1 MAKKQTWQQVYDDMQ
16 AEEKKQKW
24 YQGWFQKGAFAD
36 GYQFGDVVKTYFGTR
51 ADVQQNILSAVVDA
65 TENLIDT
72 SAYIVG
78 SFGNKNFQKKTDDFI
93 ARDLLKKDKTAKWVY
108 DYIPMDLFGANVW
121 SRAIVGDDFEASS
134 VLGEKGDGLVQ
145 SMAHQ
150 VGSRALNVVGVP
162 WQLTTGVNSFGSELE
177 EAFSKGAGHWE
188 AGVSGAITA
197 AAEIGSES
205 LFGGSMIGEKG
216 LVNLDFL
223 TSGIKNKAIKAL
235 ADLGLDMAQEGA
247 EEIVSNIAS
256 SLGQVIYEA
265 DNPQEAWDVLQDKNS
280 FDNLMTAFIS
290 GAAMSGIGNA
300 GKTINSVKTKT
311 DYRTGLTAEEQ
322 SVFDSVYESK
332 VKEYEAANGKKP
344 IGKAK
349 KQLFTD
355 TLNELNTGAVS
366 IDAIGSVLD
375 PETQKRYSEV
385 SDELSALQQ
394 EYDQLYNM
402 DDGEKTDAQRDRQA
416 DLKAEIEDLKAEQQE
431 LDSRLESLAQ
441 GTRMEES
448 YRERA
453 RRGQK
458 LQADP
463 EQYTNSSASQTVR
476 NIVDSG
482 VMNNT
487 NRSHEFVGLLAKISE
502 DTGLVFSTTDAQR
515 LKNTGFAV
523 DGAVVNG
530 YYTENGVAININSPQ
545 ALETVVG
552 HEVAHALEGSDFYE
566 PLKNAVISFAKNK
579 GEYKSLMDSLARLY
593 TGKPGYET
601 DFQAKMEKELV
612 ADLVGKYLFTDADFV
627 RSLSVQNRNL
637 FQRLFDEIKYL
648 LRITKPGTKEAKQ
661 LEKIKKLFE
670 EAYRDAKNTAPADG
684 VKYSLLVKQTNGDE
698 TVVNAN
704 NITRDQVLKYMNM
717 ARRGQL
723 ESYTYFPVRAHTPSA
738 IIATLRK
745 AGITILDKPLAMQ
758 ARKARQS
765 QLDEVPYKKN
775 GITIR
780 HHAMNA
786 SEILEVIDKLDDPQ
800 TIIHQ
805 QDRTKVLAVDGAKR
819 VVDAPDNFA
828 LFVTLDNGKEC
839 VAIIE
844 FDSEIDNKYI
854 IKDGNGDEYHT
865 TVTVFEPDVIRNN
878 EPFDYIE
885 YLLLRG
891 SNQEL
896 EIIKESS
903 KTETAYSETHATVSE
918 KELPKKIV
926 PQKNSDVKSQ
936 LSLSEDTVAEQADGK
951 NTVGEF
957 DVSKPVEETADLLA
971 LHNITSVQL
980 SEALSRNGL
989 IMPSIAVTNKRFSDF
1004 GEISL
1009 IFDKDTIDPDVD
1021 QQNKLYGS
1029 DAWTPQQKALKKNAK
1044 FDMVSTNQIVNTIKS
1059 NLGSV
1064 AKQLFN
1070 VSAEQFIDAITDA
1083 NGSVIDAYAHNIGFQ
1098 AAYAIENGIIQSV
1111 PTNKNGT
1118 VNKTLLIEKLDS
1130 VLDTDDGWRKYRR
1143 WMNNLSDQVI
1153 QSYDAATN
1161 EDILNNMKEQ
1171 PSTAKKFKLSES
1183 GELIVP
1189 AIRYGSIDQVRQNK
1203 SRLSENAAD
1212 ATKAVA
1218 SDLLSWANKV
1228 SANAHTSTKAVVS
1241 AINAAFESRYD
1252 TTGIVDSFGKQ
1263 GINLTAEEAA
1273 QLQSLYRNA
1282 VELPAPYFE
1291 AKPGGVVGFDQVKVA
1306 VVPNSIDP
1314 SLEKALADKGVKVV
1328 AYDPSIDGD
1337 RKQAVNQF
1345 DEYKFSLSNDDNS
1358 AKQTNSKNTYSQ
1370 DVAVE
1375 QTKTET
1381 PEDVQQQI
1389 TDLQGRLQQAVQDGD
1404 MDEAALIG
1412 KELYDLQHPDET
1424 LGTNENTDPGAQ
1436 EDVPDPVK
1444 AILGEETD
1452 FLSKRAEELYQEIG
1466 TLKKGSGKRASAT
1479 LSYLLDHVGKDWT
1492 PLKTALLNIKDNP
1505 AETVNPKSAA
1515 ESMAREILSREYQE
1529 SAEELQQMQ
1538 VAAKKPA
1545 EIRTAKDRFM
1555 AQIYNMEVEL
1565 ATTKANKQQ
1574 SLDDYNAEI
1583 AELEEL
1589 YDSKAKKT
1597 TKVANDIKARIA
1609 RTIRRRDNQ
1618 DASYDRAIARLQ
1630 ESLARKMTDEAKTA
1644 NQRQFKQEQY
1654 YDWAEKLVGDTST
1667 WKDKKTGLQYMIN
1680 TLRRNL
1686 RDIVKDEKGN
1696 PDYAKAD
1703 AIYEEL
1709 QGKYNL
1715 HEAELN
1721 RELTRL
1727 REKYKN
1733 LKITKA
1739 EDAYIQ
1745 MLGEFRH
1752 NPQTTLSLETVENY
1766 YNEHKSKIDAKKVDR
1781 IIEMARQD
1789 YDDLIQRVNVVL
1801 REQGMKEIPYR
1812 KGYFPH
1818 FTLDKQGP
1826 LAKLLNWKT
1835 KNDDIPTDIA
1845 GLTEQFEPVR
1855 SYQSFNKQRTSDI
1868 TDYSFTKGF
1877 DQYSFG
1883 ALDWIYHIEDIQK
1896 RRALENYIRYV
1907 HSDDGVKAKIEAIKI
1922 NEEYDADEAQKQI
1935 DAVYEEAKNPLNN
1948 FIIDLRR
1955 GTQKLAA
1962 KKSSIDREVEYAT
1975 YRKIYSTMTNIS
1987 NRVSA
1992 NMVAG
1997 SISAALTNFIPIT
2010 LSWGAVSPMRSMQ
2023 AMAQTLR
2030 NAIRDDGMID
2040 KSAFLTNRL
2049 RKAENLHKTGW
2060 DKASD
2065 KISWLMNA
2073 IDSFTSQTVWRSKYD
2088 ANIAKGMS
2096 ESEAIHDADLF
2107 AEGVLAGRSRG
2118 NMPTIF
2124 DSNNLFIKMITAFQL
2139 EGANQYGYLFKDM
2152 PQDAQNQNKA
2162 KLTMK
2167 YVEVFIG
2174 AYVYNSLFKAMTGRT
2189 AAFDPFRIIEELLRD
2204 VFDAADEEDGKDK
2217 KWSQVAGNFAEN
2229 VLQEV
2234 PFVGGLLGGG
2244 RVPIS
2249 SALPYD
2255 GLFDAFKGTI
2265 QDAENWN
2272 EGGWKNLTKEWLN
2285 PVAYALAPMAGGQ
2298 VKKTIEGLTMFTGD
2312 KPTSGSYT
2320 SGGDLRFA
2328 VEPTAGNVAQ
2338 AAVFGQWASDEAQ
2351 QYIDEGRKPLSEK
2364 QTQEFAKLDIPIQQ
2378 YWDIRDNL
2386 NRIDKSASKTKQADK
2401 VDYINSLDLTVEQ
2414 KNILVN
2420 NILDRKENV
2429 DMTDYDKYG
2438 SFAEFDFYVKNPE
2451 KHSFLKQ
2458 NGISYAD
2465 YAHDKDAYNWAY
2477 ENPGKY
2483 AVSKLFL
2490 SNFTQYY
2497 TYRKNI
2503 SAIESDKDESGRSI
2517 DGTLQAKRAKYIGSL
2532 PLTKIEKAILMKQ
2545 YYSSFT
2551 QADTAITQFISNSDS
2566 LTRDEKI
2573 VILFELGLL
2582 PDELNLLPLIGGNV

>member
-24 YQGWFQKGAFAD
+24 YQGWLQKGAFSD

-51 ADVQQNILSAVVDA
+51 ADVHQNILSAVVDA

-72 SAYIVG
+72 GAYIVG

-150 VGSRALNVVGVP
+150 VGSRALNMVGVP
-162 WQLTTGVNSFGSELE
+162 WQVTTGVNSFGSELE

-265 DNPQEAWDVLQDKNS
+265 DNPQEAWEVLQDKNS

-349 KQLFTD
+349 KQIFTD

-366 IDAIGSVLD
+366 VDAIGSVLD
-375 PETQKRYSEV
+375 PETQKRYNEV
-385 SDELSALQQ
+385 SSELSALQQ

-402 DDGEKTDAQRDRQA
+402 KDGEKTDAQRDRQA
-416 DLKAEIEDLKAEQQE
+416 DLKAEIEDLKAERQN
-431 LDSRLESLAQ
+431 LDSRLESLAK

-453 RRGQK
+453 RKGK
-458 LQADP
+458 KFQADP
-463 EQYTNSSASQTVR
+463 EQYSSSSARQTVR
-476 NIVDSG
+476 NIVESG
-482 VMNNT
+482 VINNT
-487 NRSHEFVGLLAKISE
+487 YRSHEFVGMLAKISE

-601 DFQAKMEKELV
+601 DFQSKMEKELV

-627 RSLSVQNRNL
+627 RNLSVQNRNL

-648 LRITKPGTKEAKQ
+648 LRITKPGSKEARQ
-661 LEKIKKLFE
+661 LEKIKKIFE
-670 EAYRDAKNTAPADG
+670 EVYRDAKNTAHSDG
-684 VKYSLLVKQTNGDE
+684 VTS
-698 TVVNAN
+698 
-704 NITRDQVLKYMNM
+704 
-717 ARRGQL
+717 
-723 ESYTYFPVRAHTPSA
+723 
-738 IIATLRK
+738 
-745 AGITILDKPLAMQ
+745 
-758 ARKARQS
+758 
-765 QLDEVPYKKN
+765 KKN
-775 GITIR
+775 
-780 HHAMNA
+780 
-786 SEILEVIDKLDDPQ
+786 
-800 TIIHQ
+800 
-805 QDRTKVLAVDGAKR
+805 
-819 VVDAPDNFA
+819 
-828 LFVTLDNGKEC
+828 
-839 VAIIE
+839 
-844 FDSEIDNKYI
+844 
-854 IKDGNGDEYHT
+854 
-865 TVTVFEPDVIRNN
+865 NN
-878 EPFDYIE
+878 
-885 YLLLRG
+885 
-891 SNQEL
+891 
-896 EIIKESS
+896 
-903 KTETAYSETHATVSE
+903 KTE
-918 KELPKKIV
+918 
-926 PQKNSDVKSQ
+926 
-936 LSLSEDTVAEQADGK
+936 AESIAGGK
-951 NTVGEF
+951 NAFGKF

-980 SEALSRNGL
+980 SEALSREGL

-1021 QQNKLYGS
+1021 QQNKLWGS

-1083 NGSVIDAYAHNIGFQ
+1083 NGSVMDAYAHNIGFQ

-1118 VNKTLLIEKLDS
+1118 VNTAVLTEELDS

-1143 WMNNLSDQVI
+1143 WMNNLSDQIV

-1161 EDILNNMKEQ
+1161 EDILNNMREQ

-1218 SDLLSWANKV
+1218 SDLLSWAK
-1228 SANAHTSTKAVVS
+1228 SISTNNQVNTKDVVN
-1241 AINAAFESRYD
+1241 AINTAFESRYD
-1252 TTGIVDSFGKQ
+1252 TTGIVDSFDKQ
-1263 GINLTAEEAA
+1263 GINLTSEEAA
-1273 QLQSLYRNA
+1273 QLQSLYKQA

-1291 AKPGGVVGFDQVKVA
+1291 AKPGGVVGFDQVKAA
-1306 VVPNSIDP
+1306 VVPNNIDP
-1314 SLEKALADKGVKVV
+1314 SLKKALEDKGVQVV
-1328 AYDPSIDGD
+1328 EYDPSIDGA

-1345 DEYKFSLSNDDNS
+1345 DEYKFSLSNDENS

-1375 QTKTET
+1375 QTETQT

-1389 TDLQGRLQQAVQDGD
+1389 VDPQGRLQQAVQDGD
-1404 MDEAALIG
+1404 MEEAAMLG
-1412 KELYDLQHPDET
+1412 KELYDLQHPDEASVA
-1424 LGTNENTDPGAQ
+1424 GENTNAVDQTDLA
-1436 EDVPDPVK
+1436 DPVR
-1444 AILGEETD
+1444 AILGEEAEY
-1452 FLSKRAEELYQEIG
+1452 LSRRAEELFQEIQ
-1466 TLKKGSGKRASAT
+1466 TLKKGAGIRASNT
-1479 LSYLLDHVGKDWT
+1479 LSPLLDQFKGNWYSVKI
-1492 PLKTALLNIKDNP
+1492 ALQNIRDNP
-1505 AETVNPKSAA
+1505 AEMVNPKSSA
-1515 ESMAREILSREYQE
+1515 EAVAREILQREYQE
-1529 SAEELQQMQ
+1529 SAAELQEMQ
-1538 VAAKKPA
+1538 VAAQKPA
-1545 EIRTAKDRFM
+1545 EIRTVKDRFM

-1583 AELEEL
+1583 AKLEEL

-1597 TKVANDIKARIA
+1597 TKIANDIKARIA

-1667 WKDKKTGLQYMIN
+1667 WKDKKTGLQYMTN

-1766 YNEHKSKIDAKKVDR
+1766 YNEHKSKIDPKKVDQ

-1907 HSDDGVKAKIEAIKI
+1907 HSEDGVKAKIDAIKN

-1935 DAVYEEAKNPLNN
+1935 DAVYADAKNPLNN
-1948 FIIDLRR
+1948 FVVDLRR
-1955 GTQKLAA
+1955 GTQTLAA
-1962 KKSSIDREVEYAT
+1962 KKSSIDREMEYAT
-1975 YRKIYSTMTNIS
+1975 NRKVYSTMTNIS

-2010 LSWGAVSPMRSMQ
+2010 QSWGVVSPFRSLQ
-2023 AMAQTLR
+2023 AMAQTMR

-2040 KSAFLTNRL
+2040 RSAFLTNRL
-2049 RKAENLHKTGW
+2049 RKAENLNKTGW

-2073 IDSFTSQTVWRSKYD
+2073 VDSFTAQTVWRSKYD
-2088 ANIAKGMS
+2088 ANMAKGMS

-2124 DSNNLFIKMITAFQL
+2124 DSKNPFIKMMTAFQL
-2139 EGANQYGYLFKDM
+2139 EVANQYGYLFKDM
-2152 PQDAQNQNKA
+2152 PQDAQNQNKV

-2167 YVEVFIG
+2167 YAEVFVG
-2174 AYVYNSLFKAMTGRT
+2174 AYVYNCLFKAMVGRT
-2189 AAFDPFRIIEELLRD
+2189 AAFDPIRIIQELLQD
-2204 VFDAADEEDGKDK
+2204 IFPAEDDEEEKEI
-2217 KWSQVAGNFAEN
+2217 KWSEVAGNLAEN

-2255 GLFDAFKGTI
+2255 GIGAAFTGTI
-2265 QDAENWN
+2265 QDIENWG

-2285 PVAYALAPMAGGQ
+2285 PVYYGLMPMGGGQ
-2298 VKKTIEGLTMFTGD
+2298 LKKTVEGLSMFAGD

-2320 SGGDLRFA
+2320 SDGNLRYS
-2328 VEPTAGNVAQ
+2328 VDPTAGNVAQ
-2338 AAVFGQWASDEAQ
+2338 AALFGQWAGDEAQ
-2351 QYIDEGRKPLSEK
+2351 QYIDEGRKPLTEK
-2364 QTQEFAKLDIPIQQ
+2364 QTEEYVELDIPMEQ
-2378 YWDIRDNL
+2378 YWQIRDEL
-2386 NRIDKSASKTKQADK
+2386 AKIDKSKSKTKQADK
-2401 VDYINSLDLTVEQ
+2401 VDYINELDLPTRK

-2420 NILDRKENV
+2420 NILNNNKPV
-2429 DMTDYDKYG
+2429 DMSDYDKYG
-2438 SFAEFDFYVKNPE
+2438 SFAEFDFSIKNPE
-2451 KHSFLKQ
+2451 KYSFLQQ
-2458 NGISYAD
+2458 NDISYEN
-2465 YAHDKDAYNWAY
+2465 YSHDKDAYNWAY
-2477 ENPGKY
+2477 SNPEKY
-2483 AVSKLFL
+2483 TVSKAYMTG
-2490 SNFTQYY
+2490 FTQYY
-2497 TYRKNI
+2497 SYRKNVL
-2503 SAIESDKDESGRSI
+2503 AIESDKDNRGNTI
-2517 DGTLQAKRAKYIGSL
+2517 DGSLKEKRAKYIGSL
-2532 PLTKIEKAILMKQ
+2532 PITKIEKAMMMKEF
-2545 YYSSFT
+2545 YPSFSE
-2551 QADTAITQFISNSDS
+2551 ADTAITQFISNSDS
-2566 LTRDEKI
+2566 LTRDEKM
-2573 VILFELGLL
+2573 VILFELGLFSG
-2582 PDELNLLPLIGGNV
+2582 ERNLFSDDGR